1 VSARPEWFFIDS
13 GKPVDGVPLGKLRY
27 HLHHKALLF
36 YDASVGSYIVVFIHN
51 PGGQIAF
58 AIAFARLGDE
68 KWTRLPSHRYFQDCI
83 YKDGL
88 LYAVTSFGEIVAFD
102 LSGPVVTKKIIMD
115 RVKNFSG
122 RERFY
127 IVQAP
132 WGDLLQVRRPEVWIK
147 KEADGHQHQAT
158 FENKIKW
165 MEMYKVCGVTR
176 KLEQINNL
184 GDHVL
189 FLGSNQSLRCRAK
202 EYPQLKPN
210 HVYFTDDVSCVEFTC
225 KRGYRLNIGVH

>member
-1 VSARPEWFFIDS
+1 MSS
-13 GKPVDGVPLGKLRY
+13 RY
-27 HLHHKALLF
+27 IMIHEAFLF
-36 YDASVGSYIVVFIHN
+36 YDGASVGSYIVVFIHN

-58 AIAFARLGDE
+58 ARLLGDE

-83 YKDGL
+83 YEDGL

-102 LSGPVVTKKIIMD
+102 LNGAVVTTKIILD
-115 RVKNFSG
+115 RVNKFSG

-127 IVQAP
+127 IQAP

-165 MEMYKVCGVTR
+165 MEIYKVCGVTR
-176 KLEQINNL
+176 TLEQINNL
-184 GDHVL
+184 G
-189 FLGSNQSLRCRAK
+189 SCI
-202 EYPQLKPN
+202 
-210 HVYFTDDVSCVEFTC
+210 VSRE
-225 KRGYRLNIGVH
+225 

>member
-1 VSARPEWFFIDS
+1 
-13 GKPVDGVPLGKLRY
+13 
-27 HLHHKALLF
+27 
-36 YDASVGSYIVVFIHN
+36 VFIHN
-51 PGGQIAF
+51 PGGQIV
-58 AIAFARLGDE
+58 FARLGDE

-88 LYAVTSFGEIVAFD
+88 LYAATSFGEIVAFD

-165 MEMYKVCGVTR
+165 MEIYKVCGVTR

-189 FLGSNQSLRCRAK
+189 FLGSNQSLCCRAK

-225 KRGYRLNIGVH
+225 KRGYRLNIGVLNFGSKRMEEIIFPRPWLNCLAPLFIIPNPRKMDLALHI